1 MSVPMHQLPEQQP
14 SVWQPTSVEEAIQ
27 LKHKWGKDAVFVAG
41 GTWLRTRWENGLA
54 PMPKYFISLGR
65 IPVLSG
71 LTVNSQGQVQIG
83 PSLSIADLMK
93 NELVQQKYG
102 LLVQAC
108 SEIAAPSIRNLAS
121 IGGNVMTR
129 TGDLIPALL
138 VMDAQIRCTNGQ
150 EERTIALKDWLAAP
164 QGVHEEIMTG
174 IIVEAGGEEVEEQG
188 QGQEQGQEQ
197 GREQGQE
204 QEQEQG
210 QGQGQDQDQ
219 DQDQVQ
225 KNEFTHEFYLKV
237 GRREAFTPSVV
248 TVAGRLSLQ
257 ADGMVIN
264 IALAAGG
271 GNTIPVRF
279 TDLEAGMIGKPLNK
293 AVLQGLHKGV
303 IADFNAV
310 ADDYAGVAYRKL
322 TAANLIISECFKAWR
337 KGGGAYAP

>member
-27 LKHKWGKDAVFVAG
+27 LKHKWGNDAVLVAG

-54 PMPKYFISLGR
+54 PMPQHFISLGR
-65 IPVLSG
+65 ILVLSG
-71 LTVNSQGQVQIG
+71 LTVNSQGQVHIG
-83 PSLSIADLMK
+83 PALSIADLMK
-93 NELVQQKYG
+93 NELVQQKCG

-138 VMDAQIRCTNGQ
+138 VMDAQITCTDGQ
-150 EERTIALKDWLAAP
+150 NERMIALKDWLAAP
-164 QGVHEEIMTG
+164 QVAPDEIMTG
-174 IIVEAGGEEVEEQG
+174 IMVPTGGLESRDGTENAAKNSEDTKSTNG
-188 QGQEQGQEQ
+188 QLSAAA
-197 GREQGQE
+197 E
-204 QEQEQG
+204 QES
-210 QGQGQDQDQ
+210 
-219 DQDQVQ
+219 
-225 KNEFTHEFYLKV
+225 THEFYLKV

-257 ADGMVIN
+257 ADGTVRN

-271 GNTIPVRF
+271 GNAVPARF

-293 AVLQGLHKGV
+293 AALQMLHKGV

-310 ADDYAGVAYRKL
+310 ADDYAGVAYRKQ
-322 TAANLIISECFKAWR
+322 TAANLIISECFKAMR